1 MFEWVLNKPVLV
13 AAVSDKDLPQ
23 TILATNTRYIH
34 PNPRMNVNIE
44 GLHSWS
50 SSPLALNSLFFL
62 FFYSFFFLRF
72 AGKMGQFEQ
81 NCLHFHRLFNTKSTK
96 KFSVEKH
103 NFRNKSSFDVKTHM
117 KNLKNKKVYAE
128 TRISGLLSKS

>member
-1 MFEWVLNKPVLV
+1 
-13 AAVSDKDLPQ
+13 
-23 TILATNTRYIH
+23 
-34 PNPRMNVNIE
+34 MNVDIE

-50 SSPLALNSLFFL
+50 SSPLALNSLYFF
-62 FFYSFFFLRF
+62 FFFFFFFLRF

-81 NCLHFHRLFNTKSTK
+81 KCLHFHRLFNTKSTK

-117 KNLKNKKVYAE
+117 KNLKK
-128 TRISGLLSKS
+128 